1 MPPPGVPANAAIGP
15 DKKRFVLHEDE
26 AFASRYHLNSPLG
39 ALRDRQPPVYAVTGN
54 PVLGL
59 LSLWL
64 FFGSRSGRLRR
75 RHPVETS
82 TVRLLLYQAA
92 GRVLLPAMAGIIRIH
107 ESSVKRC
114 YTPGGSPA
122 GQPGEY
128 THRMLSGFEFIL
140 VGLAALAAGMINA
153 LAGGGTLITFPTLLA
168 VGIPPVAAN
177 VTNTVALC
185 PGYVGGTL
193 GQLNDLRGQGR
204 RMWITVPA
212 GVVGGLVG
220 GVLLLRTGEK
230 LFSQLVP
237 FLILL
242 ASILLAIQGP
252 VRAWLLRRLEQRQ
265 GAQSIER
272 WSWLPVGLAAIYG
285 GYFGAG
291 MSVIVLSA
299 LGITTDDNLTR
310 LNALKQMIGFGTNIS
325 AAIFFA
331 FSGPVVWVVAVVMA
345 VGALL
350 GGTLG
355 GRLAGYVKPSTLRWI
370 VVSIGVVLSVI
381 YFVRG

>member
-1 MPPPGVPANAAIGP
+1 
-15 DKKRFVLHEDE
+15 
-26 AFASRYHLNSPLG
+26 
-39 ALRDRQPPVYAVTGN
+39 
-54 PVLGL
+54 
-59 LSLWL
+59 
-64 FFGSRSGRLRR
+64 
-75 RHPVETS
+75 
-82 TVRLLLYQAA
+82 
-92 GRVLLPAMAGIIRIH
+92 
-107 ESSVKRC
+107 
-114 YTPGGSPA
+114 
-122 GQPGEY
+122 
-128 THRMLSGFEFIL
+128 MLSGVQFTL

-193 GQLNDLRGQGR
+193 GQLKDLRGQGR

-212 GVVGGLVG
+212 GVVGGLLG

-230 LFSQLVP
+230 LFPQLIP
-237 FLILL
+237 YLILL
-242 ASILLAIQGP
+242 ASLLLAIQGP

-265 GAQSIER
+265 GAQSVER

-310 LNALKQMIGFGTNIS
+310 LNALKQVIGFGTNIS

-331 FSGPVVWVVAVVMA
+331 FSGRVVWAVALVMA

-355 GRLAGYVKPSTLRWI
+355 GQLAGRVKPSTLRWI
-370 VVSIGVVLSVI
+370 VVSIGIVLSVV
-381 YFVRG
+381 YFARG